1 MAIVQIPAVALSAR
15 VENFFDRA
23 AVRQALTKM
32 EYAALTKG
40 SMRIK
45 DYAKRSIKKMGMAK
59 PKLKIMRDNP
69 GITLREDESQP
80 RLNKRQKMVIQQRAY
95 EIKTRPGS
103 KPGTPPHTHVPYG
116 HMLGF
121 RRNLWNFFDHATRS
135 AVVGPSHK
143 GKRLPYLHEFGGSQ
157 LLTTWEFVPQYPRSA
172 KRIIWKLPVGVSP
185 RNEAKWIHG
194 GRSPK
199 RELYPPRPFMQPAL
213 AQAIRKGDLARGFL
227 SQFRASVG
235 QKAGLGNL

>member
-1 MAIVQIPAVALSAR
+1 MSAS
-15 VENFFDRA
+15 VDNFFDRA

-40 SMRIK
+40 SLRIK
-45 DYAKRSIKKMGMAK
+45 DYAKRSIRKMGMAK

-69 GITLREDESQP
+69 KITLREAAMQP
-80 RLNKRQKMVIQQRAY
+80 RLNKRQKKVIEQRAY
-95 EIKTRPGS
+95 EVKTRPPS
-103 KPGTPPHTHVPYG
+103 KPGEPPHTHVPYG

-121 RRNLWNFFDHATRS
+121 RRNLWNFFDKTTRS

-157 LLTTWEFVPQYPRSA
+157 ALTTWEYVPQFPRA
-172 KRIIWKLPVGVSP
+172 YRRITWKLPVGVAP
-185 RNEAKWIHG
+185 RNEEKWIHG

-199 RELYPPRPFMQPAL
+199 RETYPPRPFMRPAL
-213 AQAIRKGDLARGFL
+213 RKAIQRGDLAKGFL
-227 SQFRASVG
+227 GQF
-235 QKAGLGNL
+235 KAAIQPRRGLGAI